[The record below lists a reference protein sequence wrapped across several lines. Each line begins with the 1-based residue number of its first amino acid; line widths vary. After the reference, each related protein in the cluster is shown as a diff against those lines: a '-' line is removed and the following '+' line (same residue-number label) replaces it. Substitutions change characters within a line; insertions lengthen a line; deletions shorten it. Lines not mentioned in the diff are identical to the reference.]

1 MCFHIA
7 LWSLPGPANKL
18 KFRIRPITEMFD
30 HSCFSG
36 YISGQYS
43 EFLPLALVIFMYK
56 RNNTFK
62 KFESTPSN

>member
-1 MCFHIA
+1 MA
-7 LWSLPGPANKL
+7 SAWPSKL
-18 KFRIRPITEMFD
+18 KFRIRLITEKFD
-30 HSCFSG
+30 DSCFSG
-36 YISGQYS
+36 YLSGHYS